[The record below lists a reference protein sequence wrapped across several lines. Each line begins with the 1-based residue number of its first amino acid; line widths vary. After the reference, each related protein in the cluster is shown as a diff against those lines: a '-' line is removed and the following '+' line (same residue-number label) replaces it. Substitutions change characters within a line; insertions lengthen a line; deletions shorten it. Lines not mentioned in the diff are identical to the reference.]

1 MAVSEMSIGYVRF
14 NPNPVGASSPTL
26 ASVQVLENV
35 LTWGDLFH
43 RTWGQVASL
52 TW

>member
-1 MAVSEMSIGYVRF
+1 MAVSEMSVGYVRF
-14 NPNPVGASSPTL
+14 NPNPVDASSPTL
-26 ASVQVLENV
+26 VSVQVLENA
-35 LTWGDLFH
+35 LTWGDLAL